1 MRKNLREWEEEKD
14 VYQENKKNINKRKRE
29 QEENEITKK
38 YIMENRFLE
47 IVRGS
52 FLQPFRTEN
61 EEE

>member
-14 VYQENKKNINKRKRE
+14 VYQKNKKNINKRKRE

-38 YIMENRFLE
+38 YIME

-52 FLQPFRTEN
+52 FLQPFRKEN